1 MFCCYDT
8 AMHTTP
14 LRAFLAG
21 MRAEAPILVG
31 TVPFGLIYGV
41 AALQAGIP
49 APLAQA
55 MSLIIFAGS
64 AQFVTAQLVGVGIPA
79 LIIILTGAVI
89 NLRHLLYSAS
99 IAPYTRPLRLPWKMI
114 LAYLLTDE
122 AYAIAIIHYRETD
135 ATAPHREWFFLG
147 AGVALWTTWQAST
160 AGGILLGAA
169 IPASGSLD
177 FALPLTFIA
186 LIVPVIRDRASV
198 VVAVAAGLVAIVAFG
213 LPLKLGI
220 IVATV
225 AGLTAGLI
233 VESLPPRAGQAA
245 LDRSSSGVPS

>member
-1 MFCCYDT
+1 
-8 AMHTTP
+8 MHTTR
-14 LRAFLAG
+14 LRAFLLGA
-21 MRAEAPILVG
+21 RAEVPILVG

-79 LIIILTGAVI
+79 LIIILTGGVI
-89 NLRHLLYSAS
+89 NLRHVLYSAS
-99 IAPYTRPLRLPWKMI
+99 VAPYTRSLRLPWKLI

-122 AYAIAIIHYRETD
+122 AYAIAILHYRETD
-135 ATAPHREWFFLG
+135 ETTPHREWFFLG
-147 AGVALWTTWQAST
+147 AGLALWTTWQAST
-160 AGGILLGAA
+160 AGGIRLGAA
-169 IPASGSLD
+169 IPASWSLD

-186 LIVPVIRDRASV
+186 LVVPVIRDRASI
-198 VVAVAAGLVAIVAFG
+198 VVAVVAGLAAVFAFG

-225 AGLTAGLI
+225 AGLAAGLL
-233 VESLPPRAGQAA
+233 VEALPPRARQSEMV
-245 LDRSSSGVPS
+245 RSSSEVQS